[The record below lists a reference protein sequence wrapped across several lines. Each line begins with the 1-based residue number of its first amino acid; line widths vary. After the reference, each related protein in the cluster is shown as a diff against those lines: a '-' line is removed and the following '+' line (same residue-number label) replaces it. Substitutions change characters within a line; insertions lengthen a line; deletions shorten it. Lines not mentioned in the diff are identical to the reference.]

1 MPIPLVII
9 NSFNV
14 LFSVLVFFLLFSFRF
29 FFLPHFI
36 ALSLTSATNISGEV
50 PFLSLVPVR
59 RPPRLSRS
67 TYFGD
72 VADTNGRVS
81 RGIVRPRDWACNSH
95 EMSPTDLT
103 VEGDERVA
111 VLADQLILKVN
122 ISHGIPS
129 YCACLVVFFSAFS
142 SVSNV

>member
-1 MPIPLVII
+1 MPIPIPLVII

-14 LFSVLVFFLLFSFRF
+14 LFSVLVFLLLFSFRF

-36 ALSLTSATNISGEV
+36 ALPLTSATNISGEV

-72 VADTNGRVS
+72 VADTNGREVAWNNEAKGLGMQLS
-81 RGIVRPRDWACNSH
+81 R
-95 EMSPTDLT
+95 
-103 VEGDERVA
+103 
-111 VLADQLILKVN
+111 
-122 ISHGIPS
+122 
-129 YCACLVVFFSAFS
+129 
-142 SVSNV
+142 NVPNGPNGRGR

>member
-14 LFSVLVFFLLFSFRF
+14 LFSVLVFLLLSFFRF
-29 FFLPHFI
+29 FLLPHFI
-36 ALSLTSATNISGEV
+36 ALPLTSATNISGEV

-72 VADTNGRVS
+72 VAETNGEEVA
-81 RGIVRPRDWACNSH
+81 WETTNSW
-95 EMSPTDLT
+95 PTWW
-103 VEGDERVA
+103 
-111 VLADQLILKVN
+111 KVMAKVK
-122 ISHGIPS
+122 HLLS
-129 YCACLVVFFSAFS
+129 Y
-142 SVSNV
+142 

>member
-1 MPIPLVII
+1 MPIPPVII

-14 LFSVLVFFLLFSFRF
+14 LFSVSVFLPFSFRF

-36 ALSLTSATNISGEV
+36 ALPRTAATNISGEV

-72 VADTNGRVS
+72 VAAMNGGKVAWNNEAKGLGMQLSRNVPNGPNGR
-81 RGIVRPRDWACNSH
+81 
-95 EMSPTDLT
+95 
-103 VEGDERVA
+103 ER
-111 VLADQLILKVN
+111 
-122 ISHGIPS
+122 
-129 YCACLVVFFSAFS
+129 
-142 SVSNV
+142 

>member
-14 LFSVLVFFLLFSFRF
+14 LFSVLIFLLLSFFRF
-29 FFLPHFI
+29 FLLPHFI
-36 ALSLTSATNISGEV
+36 ALPLTSATNISGEV

-72 VADTNGRVS
+72 VAETNGEEVA
-81 RGIVRPRDWACNSH
+81 WETTNNW
-95 EMSPTDLT
+95 PTWW
-103 VEGDERVA
+103 
-111 VLADQLILKVN
+111 KVMAKVK
-122 ISHGIPS
+122 HLPS
-129 YCACLVVFFSAFS
+129 Y
-142 SVSNV
+142 

>member
-14 LFSVLVFFLLFSFRF
+14 LFSVLVFLLLSFFRF
-29 FFLPHFI
+29 FLLPHFI
-36 ALSLTSATNISGEV
+36 ALPLTSATNISGEV

-72 VADTNGRVS
+72 VAETNGGEVA
-81 RGIVRPRDWACNSH
+81 WETTNNW
-95 EMSPTDLT
+95 PTWW
-103 VEGDERVA
+103 
-111 VLADQLILKVN
+111 KVMAKVK
-122 ISHGIPS
+122 HLPS
-129 YCACLVVFFSAFS
+129 Y
-142 SVSNV
+142 

>member
-14 LFSVLVFFLLFSFRF
+14 LFSVLVFLLLSFFRF
-29 FFLPHFI
+29 FLLPHFI
-36 ALSLTSATNISGEV
+36 ALPLTSATNISGEV

-72 VADTNGRVS
+72 VAETNG
-81 RGIVRPRDWACNSH
+81 G
-95 EMSPTDLT
+95 E
-103 VEGDERVA
+103 VA
-111 VLADQLILKVN
+111 WETTNNWSTWWKVMAKVK
-122 ISHGIPS
+122 HLPS
-129 YCACLVVFFSAFS
+129 Y
-142 SVSNV
+142 

>member
-14 LFSVLVFFLLFSFRF
+14 LFSVLVFLLLSFFRF
-29 FFLPHFI
+29 FLLPHFI
-36 ALSLTSATNISGEV
+36 ALPLTSATNISGEV

-72 VADTNGRVS
+72 VAETNGEEVA
-81 RGIVRPRDWACNSH
+81 WETTNNW
-95 EMSPTDLT
+95 PTWW
-103 VEGDERVA
+103 
-111 VLADQLILKVN
+111 KVMAKVK
-122 ISHGIPS
+122 HLPS
-129 YCACLVVFFSAFS
+129 Y
-142 SVSNV
+142 

>member
-14 LFSVLVFFLLFSFRF
+14 LFSVLVFLLLFSFRF

-72 VADTNGRVS
+72 VADTNGREVAWNSEAKGLGMQLS
-81 RGIVRPRDWACNSH
+81 R
-95 EMSPTDLT
+95 
-103 VEGDERVA
+103 
-111 VLADQLILKVN
+111 
-122 ISHGIPS
+122 
-129 YCACLVVFFSAFS
+129 
-142 SVSNV
+142 NVPNGPNGRGR

>member
-14 LFSVLVFFLLFSFRF
+14 LFSVLVFLLLSFFRF
-29 FFLPHFI
+29 FLLPHFI
-36 ALSLTSATNISGEV
+36 ALPLTSATNISGEV

-72 VADTNGRVS
+72 VAETNGGEVA
-81 RGIVRPRDWACNSH
+81 WEATNNW
-95 EMSPTDLT
+95 PTWW
-103 VEGDERVA
+103 
-111 VLADQLILKVN
+111 KVMAKVK
-122 ISHGIPS
+122 HLPS
-129 YCACLVVFFSAFS
+129 Y
-142 SVSNV
+142 

>member
-9 NSFNV
+9 NSFNA
-14 LFSVLVFFLLFSFRF
+14 LFSVLVFLLLFSFRF

-36 ALSLTSATNISGEV
+36 ALRLTSATNISGEV

-72 VADTNGRVS
+72 VAETNDGEVA
-81 RGIVRPRDWACNSH
+81 WETTNNW
-95 EMSPTDLT
+95 PTWW
-103 VEGDERVA
+103 
-111 VLADQLILKVN
+111 KVMAKVK
-122 ISHGIPS
+122 HLPS
-129 YCACLVVFFSAFS
+129 Y
-142 SVSNV
+142 